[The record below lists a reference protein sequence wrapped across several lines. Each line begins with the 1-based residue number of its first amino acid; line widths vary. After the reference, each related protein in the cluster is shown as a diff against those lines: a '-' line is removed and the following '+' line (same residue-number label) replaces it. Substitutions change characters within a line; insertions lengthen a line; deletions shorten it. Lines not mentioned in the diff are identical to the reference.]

1 MGPTA
6 LERSLG
12 TGGEVCPL
20 SIGSAVSLCTNDGP
34 QLRDVQRVA
43 DCSKVTP
50 SSSIAVPVPSQTVV
64 AVGTLALSLYPQLAF
79 DFRGARILSRGG
91 IDGADKCLC
100 EVLQEEAVAARSK
113 YVIIGSG
120 DKMFAEPAK
129 CLKAQGSSIIVV
141 GRRGTISHK
150 LLAVASQVI
159 YLNDKAFHTGMTSIM
174 GPS

>member
-1 MGPTA
+1 MIKQTSMA
-6 LERSLG
+6 KELRAFTVLDLENEC
-12 TGGEVCPL
+12 GGAHMVPIHAREV
-20 SIGSAVSLCTNDGP
+20 IR
-34 QLRDVQRVA
+34 QF
-43 DCSKVTP
+43 K
-50 SSSIAVPVPSQTVV
+50 SIALPVPSQTVV

-79 DFRGARILSRGG
+79 DFRGSRILSRGG
-91 IDGADKCLC
+91 IDGADRCLC

-120 DKMFAEPAK
+120 DKMFAEPAE

-150 LLAVASQVI
+150 LLAVANQVI
-159 YLNDKAFHTGMTSIM
+159 YLNDKAFHSGTTSIM